1 MKSIPKVFRNFSILF
16 VILLLSI
23 CLIRY
28 DKLSVKKNIP
38 DKFSDYYALGEN
50 GVDVLF
56 LGSSHTM
63 SAISPMDLWEEFG
76 ISGYN
81 MSIPACRIPT
91 NYWIL
96 RNALQYS
103 TPKLVVLETSFLDD
117 EKANINFAHN
127 FFDNVPFSRL
137 KIEAAFD
144 LFDGNLK
151 QISEILFPILRFHGR
166 WKELFRDDFDMSVSY
181 LMGYSGGYETQKVE
195 LPEQSVSDPDEV
207 DTVGTEYLYKII
219 DLCKEKNI
227 ALMFY
232 DTPFFDVSQNDSGF
246 IALLSEKLNIPHY
259 SPDDI
264 LKELNTGTDFN
275 DPNHINYSGALKTT
289 RLLGNFISEKFGFE
303 NNRNNEAYRKWDDSL
318 EEYMKIKEKEFL
330 LTGKL
335 PSYLTKCFD
344 DDFSYIIEIL
354 DPKIVKDDY
363 YRGLLMNIGMDPDSV
378 PLNER
383 FLFILRDNRQIF
395 LLKDHLS
402 ENTDP
407 FETPIGNGVFL
418 QKREEDQYQLLIE
431 NEILYTSSYSEIKD
445 ACIRITVLQN
455 ETNQVIESG
464 IWKLLPEPDFILVE
478 ETKR

>member
-1 MKSIPKVFRNFSILF
+1 MKSIPKVIRNFSLLF
-16 VILLLSI
+16 VILLLSF

-38 DKFSDYYALGEN
+38 DKFSDYYALGEK

-137 KIEAAFD
+137 KIEAAYD

-166 WKELFRDDFDMSVSY
+166 WKELFRDDFDMSVPY
-181 LMGYSGGYETQKVE
+181 LIGYSPAYDTQEVE
-195 LPEQSVSDPDEV
+195 LPEQSIPDPVEV
-207 DTVGTEYLYKII
+207 ETVGTEYLYKII
-219 DLCKEKNI
+219 ELCKEKNI

-246 IALLSEKLNIPHY
+246 IALLSEKLDIPYY
-259 SPDDI
+259 SPDEI
-264 LKELNTGTDFN
+264 LKELNTTTDFI

-289 RLLGNFISEKFGFE
+289 RLLGNFIQEKYGFE
-303 NNRNNEAYRKWDDSL
+303 NHRNNEAYRFWEDSL
-318 EEYMKIKEKEFL
+318 EKYMEIKKKDFL
-330 LTGKL
+330 LVGKL
-335 PSYLTKCFD
+335 SFYLTKCID
-344 DDFSYIIEIL
+344 DDFSYMIEIL
-354 DPKIVKDDY
+354 DPEIVKDDY
-363 YRGLLMNIGMDPDSV
+363 YREILTNIGMDPDSV
-378 PLNER
+378 PPDSQS
-383 FLFILRDNRQIF
+383 LFILRDNQQIF

-402 ENTDP
+402 ENTES
-407 FETPIGNGVFL
+407 FETPIGKGVFL
-418 QKREEDQYQLLIE
+418 QKREEDQYQLLMDNQVI
-431 NEILYTSSYSEIKD
+431 YSSSYSEIED

-455 ETNQVIESG
+455 EANQVIESG
-464 IWKLLPEPDFILVE
+464 IWKLLPEPDYILVE